1 MVTSPHK
8 LGATIV
14 EGFFPYL
21 FPKKFQTFAPQF
33 RQLKTMQT
41 CECLVARFQVWSRN
55 VSHGPVILDGNDKSQ
70 LDSPPFL
77 RTSYGLDLTLGVQDL
92 IPGHLKM
99 GKNIIRKWWR
109 VHADPIYREISIPIE
124 APKSQISLEP
134 AIFAPRSRAFLFM
147 KSSVCAQSF
156 AGTGWQTELVGFWLK
171 VVDAMHSESVFFLPR
186 VTLIHYLPRRKGLCN
201 EIQNKPRN
209 MRVSCE
215 SWHREYWS
223 ASNFKGGGIFLKTTV
238 ESQPPK

>member
-1 MVTSPHK
+1 MQQLLKDLFP
-8 LGATIV
+8 I
-14 EGFFPYL
+14 FFPKSFKRSL
-21 FPKKFQTFAPQF
+21 PNFGNWKQCKHASG
-33 RQLKTMQT
+33 
-41 CECLVARFQVWSRN
+41 SRN

-92 IPGHLKM
+92 IPGHLKI

-134 AIFAPRSRAFLFM
+134 AIFAPRSLAFLFM

-171 VVDAMHSESVFFLPR
+171 VVDAMHSESVFFSQESLSSTTYPEEKVCVMR
-186 VTLIHYLPRRKGLCN
+186 FKISPETCESHASHG
-201 EIQNKPRN
+201 IQNIDLHQTSKVEGFFR
-209 MRVSCE
+209 S
-215 SWHREYWS
+215 
-223 ASNFKGGGIFLKTTV
+223 TV